1 MFDFRSPKTKIH
13 HFNTK
18 KELISKV
25 KHVTLLYQN
34 RVVLLYRIEVQR
46 FCIVIQ
52 RNNQIRVLG
61 INVAQLGNVTA

>member
-1 MFDFRSPKTKIH
+1 
-13 HFNTK
+13 
-18 KELISKV
+18 
-25 KHVTLLYQN
+25 VTLLYQN